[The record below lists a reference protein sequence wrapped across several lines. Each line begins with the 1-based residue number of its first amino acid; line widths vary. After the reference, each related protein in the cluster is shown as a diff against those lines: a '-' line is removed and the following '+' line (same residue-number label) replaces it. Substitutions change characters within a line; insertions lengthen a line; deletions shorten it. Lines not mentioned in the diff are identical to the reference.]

1 MVHRSQHEELDLVSV
16 EEFYKQAPSHILK
29 SVSQNAGGGGGGG
42 LVVLWS
48 NEEMSVLRYCLRRR
62 RVGRRVNTRRC
73 CSGWNGSWRRGRG
86 TVLQAGPW
94 AVWVVYCE
102 GGGGLWSC
110 SVVMGTLVVCA
121 RLQAQKES
129 LVKSIDALKEDIQ
142 KRQEKLDSLQP
153 SLSSLLKVTSCNLDR

>member
-94 AVWVVYCE
+94 AVWVVY
-102 GGGGLWSC
+102 L
-110 SVVMGTLVVCA
+110 
-121 RLQAQKES
+121 
-129 LVKSIDALKEDIQ
+129 
-142 KRQEKLDSLQP
+142 
-153 SLSSLLKVTSCNLDR
+153 